1 MPLTVEL
8 VEELCH
14 YQIIFNNVTKLK
26 SSIFV
31 DNSQHFLYYDHP
43 LRIYAFDQ
51 KRNYVRVYVENG
63 KIDYMDNDAH
73 EPGLYME
80 EVVKFVE
87 KYRGELIKIA
97 KDDMSIEEFED
108 LLIEKEA

>member
-1 MPLTVEL
+1 
-8 VEELCH
+8 
-14 YQIIFNNVTKLK
+14 
-26 SSIFV
+26 
-31 DNSQHFLYYDHP
+31 
-43 LRIYAFDQ
+43 
-51 KRNYVRVYVENG
+51 
-63 KIDYMDNDAH
+63 MDNEAH
-73 EPGLYME
+73 EPSLYIE